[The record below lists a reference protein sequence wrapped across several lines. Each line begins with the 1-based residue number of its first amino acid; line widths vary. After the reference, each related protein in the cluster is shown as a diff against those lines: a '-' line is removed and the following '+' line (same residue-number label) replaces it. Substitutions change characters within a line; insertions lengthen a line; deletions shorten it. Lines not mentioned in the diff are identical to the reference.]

1 MPIQILTPI
10 TVAKQ
15 QIKSYNDAS
24 GARAKNEFSLGA
36 GAAWAVNG
44 TIVADAATVEDVPT
58 LEAAVEALAE
68 VQVAIP
74 LCWGQAPAE
83 ILPADHETVLA
94 IEANVL
100 QTISFGGGRGQVQRS
115 RHVPTVPI
123 KPPAGKKFV
132 VWGFKV
138 PTSLD
143 AAGIAA
149 LEAAVQGAHAGITS
163 AHHLM
168 DGVTDAELV
177 GNATLT
183 ITAHTRIDAVESE
196 P

>member
-1 MPIQILTPI
+1 MPITILTP
-10 TVAKQ
+10 ASPANQ
-15 QIKSYNDAS
+15 QLAAYNLAS
-24 GARAKNEFSLGA
+24 GAVGKNTFSLPA
-36 GAAWAVNG
+36 STAWAVVG
-44 TIVADAATVEDVPT
+44 TLVADAATVDDVPT
-58 LEAAVEALAE
+58 LEAAIEALAE

-74 LCWGQAPAE
+74 LFWGQAPAE
-83 ILPADHETVLA
+83 ILPAAHETVLVV
-94 IEANVL
+94 ETSVK
-100 QTISFGGGRGQVQRS
+100 QTITFGGGKGQETRTTL
-115 RHVPTVPI
+115 VPAVPI
-123 KPPAGKKFV
+123 KPLVGKKFV

-149 LEAAVQGAHAGITS
+149 LEAAVQGAHVGITS
-163 AHHLM
+163 AHHLL
-168 DGVTDAELV
+168 DDVTDAELV